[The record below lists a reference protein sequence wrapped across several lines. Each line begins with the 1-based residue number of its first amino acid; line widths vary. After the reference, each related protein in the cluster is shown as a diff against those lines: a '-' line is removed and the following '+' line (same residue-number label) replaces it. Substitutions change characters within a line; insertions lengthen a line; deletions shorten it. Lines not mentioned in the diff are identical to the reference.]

1 MRCVTPP
8 CYYGPFLLKSEA
20 EEEVKCWLTRF
31 LPGLGEEDLINYR
44 ARLIGDGFDCRER
57 MMYVTEED
65 LHFMSRVHRRML
77 ISNVD
82 GVPVEHGTLN

>member
-8 CYYGPFLLKSEA
+8 CYGPFLLKSEA
-20 EEEVKCWLTRF
+20 EEQVKCWLTRF
-31 LPGLGEEDLINYR
+31 LPGLGEEDLMKYR
-44 ARLIGDGFDCRER
+44 ARLIADGFDCRER

-65 LHFMSRVHRRML
+65 LRFMTRVHRLTL

-82 GVPVEHGTLN
+82 GVPVERWIY

>member
-1 MRCVTPP
+1 M
-8 CYYGPFLLKSEA
+8 LKLEA

-57 MMYVTEED
+57 MAHV
-65 LHFMSRVHRRML
+65 
-77 ISNVD
+77 
-82 GVPVEHGTLN
+82 